1 MIRAFVFALDPTSSQ
16 EEALRSHCG
25 AARFAYNHML
35 AAVKANLDQRAAEK
49 SYGLTGDELTPS
61 VGWSAY
67 SLRKTWNTQK
77 DTSAP
82 WWAENSKEAYASGC
96 ANLAAALKNW
106 AESKSG
112 ARSGRKVGFPGF
124 KSRRHAMSCTFT
136 TGVIRVDASR
146 HHLTLPR
153 LGRIHTHESTRDL
166 ARRIE
171 NGTARITQATISRRR
186 GRWVVSLL
194 AHVETPARAH
204 ARPGS
209 VVGVDLGV
217 KDLLV
222 AATPSG
228 REILRVPVPA
238 QLRSIE
244 TRKADLQRRNRRR
257 RAPRKGVAPSNRW
270 RKAQTRIDRLDW
282 RAANI
287 REHTLHQA
295 TTTLARSF
303 ETVVVENLNVTGM
316 ATRGGAYK
324 TGLNRS
330 IHRAAIST
338 SSRFLGYKATTL
350 VRADRFYPSSK
361 TCSGCGAVKAKLA
374 LSERTFICHAC
385 GLMIDRDLNAA
396 VNLAQLAGSGPVTG
410 RGATHKTLAPSGAKA
425 AGYETSTHPRGPR
438 AGNGALVEQK

>member
-1 MIRAFVFALDPTSSQ
+1 M
-16 EEALRSHCG
+16 RSHCG

-35 AAVKANLDQRAAEK
+35 AVVKANLGQRAAEK

-77 DTSAP
+77 GTAAP
-82 WWAENSKEAYASGC
+82 WWGENSKEAYASGC

-106 AESKSG
+106 AESKG
-112 ARSGRKVGFPGF
+112 GTRAGRKVGFPGF

-136 TGVIRVDASR
+136 TGAIRVDASR
-146 HHLTLPR
+146 HHVTLPR
-153 LGRIHTHESTRDL
+153 LGQIHTHESTRDL
-166 ARRIE
+166 ARRLE
-171 NGTARITQATISRRR
+171 NGTARVTSATVSQRR

-194 AHVETPARAH
+194 AHVDTPAQVH

-222 AATPSG
+222 AATPTG
-228 REILRVPVPA
+228 REVLRVPVPA

-244 TRKADLQRRNRRR
+244 TRKATLQRQNRNRQ
-257 RAPRKGVAPSNRW
+257 APRKGVAPSNRW
-270 RKAQTRIDRLDW
+270 RKAQNRIDRLDW

-303 ETVVVENLNVTGM
+303 ETVVIEDLNVTGM

-374 LSERTFICHAC
+374 LSERIFICHSC

-396 VNLAQLAGSGPVTG
+396 VNLAKLAGSGPVTG
-410 RGATHKTLAPSGAKA
+410 RGAAHKTLTLSGVKA
-425 AGYETSTHPRGPR
+425 AGRETSTPSRGPR
-438 AGNGALVEQK
+438 AGNGALVKQK

>member
-1 MIRAFVFALDPTSSQ
+1 
-16 EEALRSHCG
+16 
-25 AARFAYNHML
+25 ML
-35 AAVKANLDQRAAEK
+35 AVVKANLDQRSAEK
-49 SYGLTGDELTPS
+49 PYGLTGDELTPA

-77 DTSAP
+77 DTAAP
-82 WWAENSKEAYASGC
+82 WWGENSKEAYASGC
-96 ANLAAALKNW
+96 ANLAAGLKNW

-112 ARSGRKVGFPGF
+112 ARAGRKVGFPGF

-146 HHLTLPR
+146 HHVTLPR
-153 LGRIHTHESTRDL
+153 LGRVHTHESTRDL
-166 ARRIE
+166 ARRLE
-171 NGTARITQATISRRR
+171 NGTARITTATVSRRR

-194 AHVETPARAH
+194 AHVEVSTQVH
-204 ARPGS
+204 AQPGS
-209 VVGVDLGV
+209 VVGIDLGV

-222 AATPSG
+222 AATPNGSQV
-228 REILRVPVPA
+228 LRVPVPA

-257 RAPRKGVAPSNRW
+257 QVPRKGVAPSNRW
-270 RKAQTRIDRLDW
+270 RKAQNRIDRLDW

-287 REHTLHQA
+287 RENTLHQA
-295 TTTLARSF
+295 TTTLARQF
-303 ETVVVENLNVTGM
+303 ETVVVEDLNVTGM

-324 TGLNRS
+324 TGLNRA
-330 IHRAAIST
+330 IHRAAMST
-338 SSRFLGYKATTL
+338 TSRFLGYKASTL

-396 VNLAQLAGSGPVTG
+396 VNLANLAGSGPVTG
-410 RGATHKTLAPSGAKA
+410 RGATHKTSAPSGAKA
-425 AGYETSTHPRGPR
+425 AGRETSTPPWGPR
-438 AGNGALVEQK
+438 AGNGALVRQK